1 MLRNESSSD
10 DEYCFT
16 INSPLAKTT
25 FILNNALPVEF
36 LIDIGISVNIINRDT
51 FEKLESLMS
60 LTLERSCVKV
70 YPYGCKS
77 PLPILGKCV
86 IEICSNCTDKRTF
99 ATFHFIDAAISCI
112 HGKSASDLLYD
123 LTVLHPTR
131 SKRISALANL
141 DFKYRLESLLRWY
154 KDIFGGTGA
163 LKNFELTIQ
172 IDPLVQ
178 PCVQKPRK
186 LPFLKKKR
194 VETEIQK
201 LLD

>member
-1 MLRNESSSD
+1 M
-10 DEYCFT
+10 
-16 INSPLAKTT
+16 
-25 FILNNALPVEF
+25 EF
-36 LIDIGISVNIINRDT
+36 LIDSGSSVNIINRDT

-99 ATFHFIDAAISCI
+99 ATFHVIDAAISCI

-141 DFKYRLESLLRWY
+141 DFEYRLESLLRWY

-163 LKNFELTIQ
+163 LKISNLLFKSILWYSRVFKNQESYHFSRKNEL
-172 IDPLVQ
+172 
-178 PCVQKPRK
+178 R
-186 LPFLKKKR
+186 LKFKSF
-194 VETEIQK
+194 
-201 LLD
+201 